1 MMERV
6 AVSTDIGLAVVVVA
20 QVRQEV
26 VAVVQLAQITSVA
39 LAALDENSRSLELQ
53 LFLLAVVAAAVVT
66 VGQHMPQVLVEV
78 VVVAQVQ

>member
-6 AVSTDIGLAVVVVA
+6 AVSTDIGLAVVVAV

-26 VAVVQLAQITSVA
+26 VVAVQLAQITSVA

-53 LFLLAVVAAAVVT
+53 LFLLAVVVAAVVT